1 MDRDH
6 GGAGVVVTA
15 EERVLLEAVE
25 LAAQG
30 DGVLLDLVELSVVG
44 DQRHELAEVLG
55 LAAELVV
62 ALEAAR
68 EPRVLRGDAGGPSLV
83 VPEPRG
89 AHGLFELG
97 ESRLQTL
104 GVKGNHGP
112 RPTGSQSLRASRSTA
127 LLSAMRGW

>member
-1 MDRDH
+1 MDRD
-6 GGAGVVVTA
+6 GGAVVVTA
-15 EERVLLEAVE
+15 EEGVLLEAVE

-30 DGVLLDLVELSVVG
+30 DGVLLDLVEEALRRR
-44 DQRHELAEVLG
+44 DQRHELAEIG

-97 ESRLQTL
+97 EARLPD
-104 GVKGNHGP
+104 P
-112 RPTGSQSLRASRSTA
+112 RGQR
-127 LLSAMRGW
+127 